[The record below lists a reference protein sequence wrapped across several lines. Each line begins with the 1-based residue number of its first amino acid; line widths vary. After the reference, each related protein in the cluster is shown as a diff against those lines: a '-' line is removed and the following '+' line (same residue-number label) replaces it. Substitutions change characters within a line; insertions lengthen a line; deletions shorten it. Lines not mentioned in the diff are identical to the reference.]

1 MANFPVS
8 SFTPTNLIFEKG
20 DPADKFFVIESGE
33 VEIFDPSAN
42 TRIAKLTEGDAFGEQ
57 AILSGGIRGASAKA
71 LTNVSCVEIT
81 TAKLRDMLMH
91 EDGLLRPTVEALLL
105 QLTLH
110 NELKAKES
118 VGETGYFSVS
128 SRFCNDDYEMP
139 EGQNQPLDSEFS
151 TDELKEI
158 HRSIEAEKQEI
169 KLNNEET
176 VSEAYERL
184 RKKKE
189 DEIRAKHQNE
199 VKPVVVKPKKISRE
213 ELPVFLKSEEAKSLS
228 TKDSLYLKLL
238 NNSSLGTTIFTKGQ
252 KILIPGNFPS
262 HAVIITSGQAS
273 ESSQITG
280 FSTLGPGSVIGL
292 AEGLADLPSKTEIFA
307 RTPIVAIT
315 IPINAAYK
323 ALKASNSGLIGIARL
338 TSMRILHL
346 EEPPE
351 ALSK

>member
-8 SFTPTNLIFEKG
+8 NFTSNSVIFNKG
-20 DPADKFFVIESGE
+20 DLADKFFVVESGE
-33 VEIFDPSAN
+33 VEIFDPSVN
-42 TRIAKLTEGDAFGEQ
+42 TRIALLTEGDAFGEQ
-57 AILSGGIRGASAKA
+57 AILVGGIRGASAKA
-71 LTNVSCVEIT
+71 VTNVSCIEIT

-91 EDGLLRPTVEALLL
+91 EDGFLRPTVEALLL

-110 NELKAKES
+110 NELQAKEGK
-118 VGETGYFSVS
+118 GETAYFSVS
-128 SRFCNDDYEMP
+128 SRFCNSDYEALDAN
-139 EGQNQPLDSEFS
+139 NQSLDSEFS

-158 HRSIEAEKQEI
+158 YRAVEAEKQKI
-169 KLNNEET
+169 KLNKGET
-176 VSEAYERL
+176 IAEVYERL

-199 VKPVVVKPKKISRE
+199 IKPIVDKPKKISRE
-213 ELPVFLKSEEAKSLS
+213 ELPTFLKSEEAKSLS

-238 NNSSLGTTIFTKGQ
+238 NNSTLGTTVFIKGQ
-252 KILIPGNFPS
+252 KIQIPGNSPS
-262 HAVIITSGQAS
+262 NAVIITSGEAS
-273 ESSQITG
+273 ESSPITG

-292 AEGLADLPSKTEIFA
+292 AEGIADLPAKSEIFA

-323 ALKASNSGLIGIARL
+323 ALMASNSGLIGIARL

-346 EEPPE
+346 ENPPE
-351 ALSK
+351 ALRK